1 MPFLRAATIAGRKP
15 EAKRVRPKF
24 AIRTFEDLKVAA
36 VVKAWL
42 YADDRAT
49 EAERTLMG
57 L

>member
-1 MPFLRAATIAGRKP
+1 MPFLRAASITERRPEVVRK
-15 EAKRVRPKF
+15 RPKF

-42 YADDRAT
+42 YADDRST
-49 EAERTLMG
+49 EAERSLLG